1 MNMGL
6 VLPGFTQAD
15 SQRAHKEDV
24 CFQHSFC
31 NQCFSS
37 SSSSSSLSSSFG
49 CREQK
54 PPAVM
59 VTGGAE
65 VPQQLLL
72 RLLLQLTEELTS
84 QRSAPQGEEEG
95 PGDPPGGVL
104 GMHQVTV
111 DLLLLTVV
119 HHWD

>member
-1 MNMGL
+1 
-6 VLPGFTQAD
+6 
-15 SQRAHKEDV
+15 
-24 CFQHSFC
+24 
-31 NQCFSS
+31 
-37 SSSSSSLSSSFG
+37 
-49 CREQK
+49 
-54 PPAVM
+54 M

-111 DLLLLTVV
+111 NLLLLTVV